1 LQESPQRT
9 EDVVADGVLPT
20 HEEPLGMAELL
31 EGTMV
36 ALDAPV
42 LTLNVAKEARMQCCW
57 LDQRQ
62 AAKLLRNVGENGIDS
77 LGS

>member
-1 LQESPQRT
+1 
-9 EDVVADGVLPT
+9 
-20 HEEPLGMAELL
+20 
-31 EGTMV
+31 MV